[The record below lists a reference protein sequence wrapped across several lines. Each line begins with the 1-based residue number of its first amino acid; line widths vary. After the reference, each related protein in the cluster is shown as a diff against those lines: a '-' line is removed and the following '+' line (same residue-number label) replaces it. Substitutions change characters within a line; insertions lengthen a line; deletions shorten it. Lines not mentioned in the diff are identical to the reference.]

1 MTCFQIRVETS
12 PSVHRP
18 GERGASLI
26 DLLIAACIMGIV
38 LAIAIPQA
46 RAALDM
52 QRLDAGAS
60 KVASKLMD
68 ARMNAIKRN
77 RQAWLLVDTSAKTLQ
92 VQTTDNS
99 GSTINVG
106 AAEPLPSGIS
116 IGGTVTQVIFT
127 SLGRVASTETITL
140 TGSST
145 GKTKTV
151 TVSLVGEINVGQMN

>member
-1 MTCFQIRVETS
+1 MKVGVSKSERLLD
-12 PSVHRP
+12 
-18 GERGASLI
+18 ERGASLI
-26 DLLIAACIMGIV
+26 DLLIVACILGIV
-38 LAIAIPQA
+38 LAVAIPEM

-60 KVASKLMD
+60 RLASKLMD

-77 RQAWLLVDTSAKTLQ
+77 REAWLLIDTSAKTLQ

-99 GSTINVG
+99 SSTINVG
-106 AAEPLPSGIS
+106 GAEPLPTGIS
-116 IGGTVTQVIFT
+116 IGGTATQVIFT
-127 SLGRVASTETITL
+127 SLGRVASTQTITL

-151 TVSLVGEINVGQMN
+151 TISLVGEISVGQMN

>member
-1 MTCFQIRVETS
+1 MKVETS
-12 PSVHRP
+12 QSGPRSD
-18 GERGASLI
+18 ERGASLI
-26 DLLIAACIMGIV
+26 DLLIVACILGII
-38 LAIAIPQA
+38 LAVAIPEA
-46 RAALDM
+46 RVVLDM

-60 KVASKLMD
+60 KLASKLMD

-77 RQAWLLVDTSAKTLQ
+77 RPAWLLVDASAKTLQ

-116 IGGTVTQVIFT
+116 IGGTATQVIFT
-127 SLGRVASTETITL
+127 SLGRVASTQTITL

-151 TVSLVGEINVGQMN
+151 TVSLVGEISVGQMN